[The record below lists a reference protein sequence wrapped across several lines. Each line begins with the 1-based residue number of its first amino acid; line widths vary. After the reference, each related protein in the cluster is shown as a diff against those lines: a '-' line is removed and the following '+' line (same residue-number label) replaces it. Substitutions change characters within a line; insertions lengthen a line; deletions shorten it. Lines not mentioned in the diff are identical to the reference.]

1 MIKEIHNLNDVNRFT
16 KELIAEGITIH
27 PDDDFRLYINLE
39 NGIPTY
45 TKQEADK
52 RNQLM
57 KQCFSVCDNNGAD
70 IYSLMAEAYLRETN
84 LDKFIP
90 KPSELNS
97 QLTD

>member
-1 MIKEIHNLNDVNRFT
+1 MIREIQNLNDVNRFT

-45 TKQEADK
+45 TKQEADI
-52 RNQLM
+52 RNLLM
-57 KQCFSVCDNNGAD
+57 SQCFSVYENNGAD
-70 IYSLMAEAYLRETN
+70 IYSLMSEVYLRETN

-90 KPSELNS
+90 KPSEINS
-97 QLTD
+97 LLTD